1 MRPGKGCSL
10 HELMME
16 GANWL
21 AALAADRDQLAQDLA
36 LAKAAHG
43 ANSRIRRRLRR
54 VNHYDDAK
62 SADALS
68 KKLQIAHA
76 ENRELA
82 ARLAE
87 AQTQAFTPTHRHV
100 KRGSV
105 YAKVGEGKMQ
115 TDKPLGD
122 YAAVVVYRAEDV
134 TIWVRPVEEFTDGRF
149 VELAKAI
156 SP

>member
-1 MRPGKGCSL
+1 
-10 HELMME
+10 MME

-43 ANSRIRRRLRR
+43 ANSRIRRRLR
-54 VNHYDDAK
+54 
-62 SADALS
+62 ADALS